1 VDIFASSG
9 GAVNALALVA
19 NHPEQVRTLVAHEP
33 PASQELPDREPV
45 LAACVDIRQTY
56 QTSGFG
62 PAMAKFI
69 APPGPVPG

>member
-1 VDIFASSG
+1 M
-9 GAVNALALVA
+9 
-19 NHPEQVRTLVAHEP
+19 AHEP